1 MLISLLNLR
10 NYSKSLFVTDLQ
22 FKMNKI
28 SYYSNFDSLLLKY
41 ELQMFRLQYACISQ
55 LISSLI
61 TSIYATVFSSY
72 TNDVFD

>member
-10 NYSKSLFVTDLQ
+10 NYLKSFLATDLQ

-28 SYYSNFDSLLLKY
+28 FHCSDFDSLLFKHK
-41 ELQMFRLQYACISQ
+41 LQMFCLQYACVLQ

-61 TSIYATVFSSY
+61 TLTCATVFSSY
-72 TNDVFD
+72 TDDIFD